1 MSRKM
6 TSRERV
12 LTAIAHK
19 EPDRIPVDFGGTNC
33 STIHSIA
40 HRNLME
46 LMGFKHF
53 EEEMYDIIQQVV
65 RPDQRLLKIFGA
77 DTYLILPGFSD
88 DFSLEITSDRSYS
101 YLTDEWGAKY
111 RKPHKG
117 FFYDFYSN
125 PLAETTQEQFKKFKF
140 PDPRNK
146 GRTKNLNKQAKNIFE
161 NTEYALIMS
170 DGIWGMLQ
178 HSALLLGFYRLYE
191 TLASDQILITSILD
205 RLLEYEMGYW
215 ESVFNEVRGYIQIVH
230 ISDDLGGQFGPN
242 INPLTYRKI
251 IKPYHKRL
259 IDFIRKKA
267 DVKILFHSCGSIYE
281 FIPDFIDMGIDILNP
296 VQVSAANMDS
306 AKLKKEFG
314 RDITFWGGGIDTQ
327 KVLPFGTPEE
337 VREEVKKRIADFA
350 PGGGFV
356 FTTVHNI
363 QANIPA
369 INIRTMFETAMES
382 GNYPINI

>member
-1 MSRKM
+1 M
-6 TSRERV
+6 TSRERI
-12 LTAIAHK
+12 LTAVAHK

-46 LMGFKHF
+46 LMGFKEF
-53 EEEMYDIIQQVV
+53 KEEMYDIIQQVV
-65 RPDQRLLKIFGA
+65 RPDKKLLKIFGA

-88 DFSLEITSDRSYS
+88 DFNLEITCDEDYS
-101 YLTDEWGAKY
+101 YITDEWGAKY

-125 PLAETTQEQFKKFKF
+125 PLAETTYEKFKNYTF
-140 PDPRNK
+140 PNPRNK
-146 GRTKNLNKQAKNIFE
+146 GRTINLHQQAKKIFE
-161 NTEYALIMS
+161 NTGYALIMS

-178 HSALLLGFYRLYE
+178 HSAVLLGFHRLYE
-191 TLASDQILITSILD
+191 ALASDHKLITAMLD

-215 ESVFNEVRGYIQIVH
+215 ESVFSEVKKYVQIVH

-242 INPLTYRKI
+242 INPLVYRKI
-251 IKPYHKRL
+251 IKPYHKKL

-296 VQVSAANMDS
+296 VQVSAANMGS

-337 VREEVKKRIADFA
+337 VNEEVKRRISDFS

-356 FTTVHNI
+356 FATVHNI

-369 INIRTMFETAMES
+369 VNIRTMFETVVKS
-382 GNYPINI
+382 GNYSSIV

>member
-12 LTAIAHK
+12 LTSIAHK

-77 DTYLILPGFSD
+77 DTHLILPGFSD
-88 DFSLEITSDRSYS
+88 DFNLEITSDGNYS
-101 YLTDEWGAKY
+101 YLTDEWGTKY

-125 PLAETTQEQFKKFKF
+125 PLAETTREQFKKFKF

-146 GRTKNLNKQAKNIFE
+146 GRTKNLHQQAKKVFE

-178 HSALLLGFYRLYE
+178 HSALLLGFHRLYE
-191 TLASDQILITSILD
+191 ALASDLKLITSILD

-215 ESVFNEVRGYIQIVH
+215 ESVFNEVKGYIQIVH

-242 INPLTYRKI
+242 INPLVYRKI
-251 IKPYHKRL
+251 IKPYHKKL
-259 IDFIRKKA
+259 ISFIRKKA

-314 RDITFWGGGIDTQ
+314 RDITFW
-327 KVLPFGTPEE
+327 
-337 VREEVKKRIADFA
+337 
-350 PGGGFV
+350 
-356 FTTVHNI
+356 
-363 QANIPA
+363 
-369 INIRTMFETAMES
+369 
-382 GNYPINI
+382 

>member
-1 MSRKM
+1 M